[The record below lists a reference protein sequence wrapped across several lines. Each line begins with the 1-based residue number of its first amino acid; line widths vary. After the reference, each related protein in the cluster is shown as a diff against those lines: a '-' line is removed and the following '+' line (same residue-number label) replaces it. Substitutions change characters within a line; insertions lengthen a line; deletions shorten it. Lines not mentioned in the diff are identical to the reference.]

1 MTIQP
6 EDSESKFERAISV
19 ILLGG
24 VLISLFLISAG
35 IVLFLATHGHLS
47 VSKTASVYIRGENF
61 FEFLYGLLQG
71 KDAREKDFLLITWGI
86 LILILTP
93 YVRVIV
99 SALHF
104 MRIKDLKYTLFTL
117 FVLIIL
123 TVSLAVH

>member
-1 MTIQP
+1 MLIQSG
-6 EDSESKFERAISV
+6 DSESRFERAISI

-24 VLISLFLISAG
+24 VLVSLILISAG
-35 IVLFLATHGHLS
+35 IVLFFVTHGHFS
-47 VSKTASVYIRGENF
+47 ISKTASVYIRGENF
-61 FEFLYGLLQG
+61 FEFLYRLLQG
-71 KDAREKDFLLITWGI
+71 RSAQEKDFLLITWGI
-86 LILILTP
+86 MILILTP

-104 MRIKDLKYTLFTL
+104 IRIKDIKYILFTL